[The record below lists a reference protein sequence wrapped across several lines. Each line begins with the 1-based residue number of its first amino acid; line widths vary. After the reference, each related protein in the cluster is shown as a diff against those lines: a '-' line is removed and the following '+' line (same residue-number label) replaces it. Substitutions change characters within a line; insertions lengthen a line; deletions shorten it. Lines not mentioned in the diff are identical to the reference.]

1 MDKLNKFVLVLIA
14 SSVFFLGS
22 ASASVAPDYTLDGG
36 VSTSFN
42 SANTFGHVPNGV
54 EIVGIQVSFGYFGQ
68 ILFGT
73 PLAVTFN
80 TLSNSILQSEGVLS
94 VTNNYPGS
102 LFSDLDT
109 NFTSSPISS
118 LSMVFRDN
126 NLPGEPGSAMI
137 FELGKSSSPSVND
150 PIWSIIPTGDH
161 TLLGIAQFDQSNPD
175 LGYWAFEIS
184 TPVPEPETY
193 AMLLVGLAMIGFTMR
208 KKVIT
213 DPGGMVSV

>member
-1 MDKLNKFVLVLIA
+1 MSKFILALIV

-22 ASASVAPDYTLDGG
+22 VSASAAPSYTLDGG
-36 VSTSFN
+36 VATTFN
-42 SANTFGHVPNGV
+42 SGNTYGYLPDGV
-54 EIVGIQVSFGYFGQ
+54 DSTGIQVSFGYFGQ

-109 NFTSSPISS
+109 NFTSSPISG

-126 NLPGEPGSAMI
+126 NLPDSPGSAMV
-137 FELGKSSSPSVND
+137 FQLGNGSSPSVND
-150 PIWSIIPTGDH
+150 PVWSIIPTGDH
-161 TLLGIAQFDQSNPD
+161 TLLGIAQFDRSDPS
-175 LGYWAFEIS
+175 LGYWAFEMT

-193 AMLLVGLAMIGFTMR
+193 AMLIVGLLLIGYSTR
-208 KKVIT
+208 KRLIAE
-213 DPGGMVSV
+213 SVMS